1 MKYLTDRTEIAMA
14 MNFGKYPVLY
24 IDVETPIEGYSGLYR
39 GCDMRLA
46 WDDPRARYKDM
57 CCEGHLLLCDGKL
70 EMSNNAGCLKAS
82 FGREDV
88 IEMQHWANTPIVH
101 KGQTVI
107 VVKDRPKQRVCHVE
121 VMKVSDYID
130 IHCQTCCRFVEVP
143 EDFEI

>member
-1 MKYLTDRTEIAMA
+1 MKFLTERTEIAKA

-24 IDVETPIEGYSGLYR
+24 IDVETPKEGYNGLYT
-39 GCDMRLA
+39 GCDVRVA
-46 WDDPRARYKDM
+46 WDDPNPRWKDM
-57 CCEGHLLLCDGKL
+57 TCQGNLMLCEGRLTV
-70 EMSNNAGCLKAS
+70 SNNACCLKSA
-82 FGREDV
+82 FGRQDV
-88 IEMQHWANTPIVH
+88 IEMQHWANTPIIH

-107 VVKDRPKQRVCHVE
+107 IVKDCPKQKTCYVE